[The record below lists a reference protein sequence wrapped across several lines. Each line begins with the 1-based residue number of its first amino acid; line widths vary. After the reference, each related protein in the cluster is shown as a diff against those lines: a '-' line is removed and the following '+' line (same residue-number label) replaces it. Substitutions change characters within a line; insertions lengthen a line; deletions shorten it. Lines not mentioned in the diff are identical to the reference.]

1 MLFVAPANIFLAY
14 APPLA
19 ALLAFRRAAALN
31 ESDPRIVTH
40 GFLAGVP
47 AVIPVLAALVLLA
60 GPLTAGLASVG
71 FPSIGFPSAASP
83 AVPTFLGRVVRS
95 FGLSATIEELSKLA
109 ALALVVRI
117 HRARLTGRVVVLAGA
132 ATGAGFAFVENG
144 LYLIDLP
151 RVLALRLL
159 TAGVLHVSV
168 SAICGY
174 GIAVVA
180 YRYGRMLP
188 WVLCAIALHGGY
200 NYLIELGGVPAIWAP
215 LVPVTAAIIAWSRY
229 NHAERF
235 RLPGRRT
242 RAYPDS

>member
-1 MLFVAPANIFLAY
+1 MLFVAPANILLAY
-14 APPLA
+14 VPPIA

-40 GFLAGVP
+40 GFLAGIP
-47 AVIPVLAALVLLA
+47 AVIPAIAVLVLLS
-60 GPLTAGLASVG
+60 GPLAAGLAIPGV
-71 FPSIGFPSAASP
+71 
-83 AVPTFLGRVVRS
+83 
-95 FGLSATIEELSKLA
+95 SATIEELSKIG
-109 ALALVVRI
+109 ALAFVVRI

-151 RVLALRLL
+151 RVLALRLV

-174 GIAVVA
+174 AIALVA
-180 YRYGRMLP
+180 YRYGRMLR
-188 WVLCAIALHGGY
+188 WVLAAIALHAGY

-229 NHAERF
+229 NHAEQF